1 MEQALQI
8 EERKERVI
16 LAGVSW
22 KEGDD
27 AQDSLEEL
35 AELAQTAGAQVV
47 GTVLQVREGIHPGT
61 YVGAGKL
68 QEIRQM
74 LQETDATGIICD
86 DELSP
91 VQVRKMEDALECKV
105 MDRTLLILDI
115 FAARASTS
123 EGKIQVELAQ
133 LRYRMSRLAGAG
145 ASLSRL
151 GGGIGTRGPGEK

>member
-61 YVGAGKL
+61 CGGWEITGNPPDAAG
-68 QEIRQM
+68 
-74 LQETDATGIICD
+74 
-86 DELSP
+86 
-91 VQVRKMEDALECKV
+91 
-105 MDRTLLILDI
+105 DRCH
-115 FAARASTS
+115 
-123 EGKIQVELAQ
+123 
-133 LRYRMSRLAGAG
+133 RYYMR
-145 ASLSRL
+145 
-151 GGGIGTRGPGEK
+151 